1 MQRHASLVDKEAS
14 AYSIS
19 EIMMWRREAREAA
32 VKVENERSAAKLAAT
47 LSWLGNDRICIFRPD
62 NS

>member
-1 MQRHASLVDKEAS
+1 MQRHASLVDKEAN

-32 VKVENERSAAKLAAT
+32 VKVENERSAAKLAAII
-47 LSWLGNDRICIFRPD
+47 SWLGNDRIYIIKLD